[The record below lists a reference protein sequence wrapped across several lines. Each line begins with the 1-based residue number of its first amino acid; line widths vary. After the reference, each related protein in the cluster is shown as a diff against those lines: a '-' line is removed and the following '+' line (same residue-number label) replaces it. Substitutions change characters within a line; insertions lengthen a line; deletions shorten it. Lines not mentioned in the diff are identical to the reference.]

1 MKINKIFVNDK
12 LIDKR
17 VEYFSEIN
25 EKIIQ
30 EKITPEFKFEIE
42 LVQFGKCNF
51 SEEREANVFQK
62 KGEIRTRYFDEDG
75 NIFFLL
81 NGIFQTFF
89 IFIIKFLKLGEM
101 DENGRVRN
109 GEVESFNKNN
119 KIWKGIV
126 RFGKKWEGKGT
137 FEWKDKH
144 NKYWECNGKQ
154 K

>member
-1 MKINKIFVNDK
+1 MKDSIVSNIKLILLNDQKKLKINPFQIDNMKINKIFVNDK

-81 NGIFQTFF
+81 NGIFQIFF
-89 IFIIKFLKLGEM
+89 YL
-101 DENGRVRN
+101 
-109 GEVESFNKNN
+109 
-119 KIWKGIV
+119 
-126 RFGKKWEGKGT
+126 
-137 FEWKDKH
+137 H
-144 NKYWECNGKQ
+144 N
-154 K
+154 